1 MINDYSLHLQMFI
14 ITCDKCIRAF
24 SLVFWG
30 FASFNSLRL
39 SLDQIF
45 NTNVPLFCFSH
56 SSSNVNITNIFG
68 ESFLEI
74 HLLCIPAGARPHQA
88 PLCALTCN
96 KWELVIATLLMNNS
110 WINRD
115 TLFFFYQTRHF
126 RQTHWHSLLVSL
138 LQRDEGPGGGGG
150 GSSVEGGP

>member
-1 MINDYSLHLQMFI
+1 MIKDYFLLLQMFI

-24 SLVFWG
+24 SFVFWG
-30 FASFNSLRL
+30 FASFNSSRL

-115 TLFFFYQTRHF
+115 TFFFYQTRHF